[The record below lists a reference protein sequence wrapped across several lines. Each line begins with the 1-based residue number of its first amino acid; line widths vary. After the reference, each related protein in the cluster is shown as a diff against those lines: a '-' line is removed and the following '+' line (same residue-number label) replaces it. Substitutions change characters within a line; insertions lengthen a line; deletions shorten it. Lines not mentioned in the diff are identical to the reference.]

1 LVEEALLDIEGAARF
16 LGVSTTSLR
25 RWTNSGRLACLRVGG
40 RRERRFRL
48 ADLVAFLQDQP
59 AQPQDAAPVLRASDH
74 VSIGGMALPHGTH
87 LCGFYST
94 DQGRA
99 KLAVAFLAGG
109 LFPGAV
115 CYLVADRAVQREI
128 LAQLGMGHAALQREI
143 AAGRL
148 VLVEHAAT
156 RQAQQ
161 KNFEKLF
168 VAAVAGGAHSLRLV
182 GDVWGVARNLT
193 REDLVE
199 FEQAYDQISRHLP
212 LVSLCLYDVRRF
224 SSLDTLDALR
234 GHGDGF
240 RYQVERWIA

>member
-1 LVEEALLDIEGAARF
+1 MEEALLDIKGAARF

-59 AQPQDAAPVLRASDH
+59 AQPHEAAPAPRAPDY
-74 VSIGGMALPHGTH
+74 VSIGGVALPYGTH

-94 DQGRA
+94 DKGRT
-99 KLAVAFLAGG
+99 KLAVAFLSGG

-115 CYLVADRAVQREI
+115 CYLVADRVVHRQI
-128 LAQLGMGHAALQREI
+128 LAQLGMDQAALQREI

-161 KNFEKLF
+161 RNFEKLF
-168 VAAVAGGAHSLRLV
+168 VAAVAGGAHSLRFV

-193 REDLVE
+193 RDDLVE
-199 FEQAYDQISRHLP
+199 FEQAFDRMLRGFP
-212 LVSLCLYDVRRF
+212 LVSLCLYDARRF
-224 SSLDTLDALR
+224 SSLDTLRALH

-240 RYQVERWIA
+240 RYPVERWIA

>member
-1 LVEEALLDIEGAARF
+1 MEEALLDIKGAARF

-59 AQPQDAAPVLRASDH
+59 ARPHEVAPAPRAPDH
-74 VSIGGMALPHGTH
+74 VSIGGVALPYGTH

-94 DQGRA
+94 DKGRA
-99 KLAVAFLAGG
+99 KLAVAFLSGG

-115 CYLVADRAVQREI
+115 CYLVADRVVHRQI
-128 LAQLGMGHAALQREI
+128 LAQLGMDQAALQREI
-143 AAGRL
+143 AASRL

-161 KNFEKLF
+161 RNFEKLF
-168 VAAVAGGAHSLRLV
+168 VAAVAGGAHSLRFV

-193 REDLVE
+193 RDELVE
-199 FEQAYDQISRHLP
+199 FEQAFDRMSRHLP

-224 SSLDTLDALR
+224 SSLDTLNALH

-240 RYQVERWIA
+240 RYPVERWIA

>member
-1 LVEEALLDIEGAARF
+1 MEEALLDIEGAARF

-59 AQPQDAAPVLRASDH
+59 AQRHDAVSAPRASDG
-74 VSIGGMALPHGTH
+74 VSIGGLALPFGSH

-94 DQGRA
+94 NEGRG
-99 KLAVAFLAGG
+99 KLAVSFLAGG
-109 LFPGAV
+109 LVPGAV

-128 LAQLGMGHAALQREI
+128 LAQLGMDQAALQKEI

-156 RQAQQ
+156 WKAQQ
-161 KNFEKLF
+161 KNFERLF
-168 VAAVAGGAHSLRLV
+168 MTAIAGGAHSLRLV
-182 GDVWGVARNLT
+182 GDVWGIAKNLS
-193 REDLVE
+193 RDDLVE
-199 FEQAYDQISRHLP
+199 FEEAYDQVSRRLP

-224 SSLDTLDALR
+224 SSLDAVTALH

-240 RYQVERWIA
+240 RYPVDRWIA

>member
-1 LVEEALLDIEGAARF
+1 VEESLLDIKSAARF

-48 ADLVAFLQDQP
+48 TDLVAFLQDQP
-59 AQPQDAAPVLRASDH
+59 ARPHDAAPAPHPPDH
-74 VSIGGMALPHGTH
+74 VSIGGMALPYGTH

-94 DQGRA
+94 DIGRA

-109 LFPGAV
+109 LFPGSV
-115 CYLVADRAVQREI
+115 CYLVADRAVHRQI
-128 LAQLGMGHAALQREI
+128 LAQVGMDQAALQREI

-161 KNFEKLF
+161 KNFQELF
-168 VAAVAGGAHSLRLV
+168 VAAIADGAHSLRLV
-182 GDVWGVARNLT
+182 GDVWGVARKLT
-193 REDLVE
+193 RDDLLE
-199 FEQAYDQISRHLP
+199 FEEAYDQMSRRLP

-224 SSLDTLDALR
+224 SSLDTLRALH

-240 RYQVERWIA
+240 RYPVERWIA